1 MICTGA
7 VATLSATGV
16 FLGSVGSRTVRWDV
30 STAFFI
36 ALLYFPFG
44 TLTEGAKRLSDDARS
59 TFDALGNPVI
69 AVRLVYPVWLI
80 VGTERVGVIG
90 LCPETAGVTLL
101 DFVAK
106 VGLGIVLLSS
116 RDVFDDAGTGAGT
129 TGQATVDWTGWN
141 ADRVSV
147 DRLFDPTEQPRPWRS
162 NGTRRSGRM
171 LKIFT
176 ESNRNKDYPRGTA
189 PIHGDTG
196 CGCQAVSRVGRS
208 MQTIIKYEYLDTSSA
223 TGEWKTEPIQLCHN
237 MKSR

>member
-1 MICTGA
+1 
-7 VATLSATGV
+7 
-16 FLGSVGSRTVRWDV
+16 
-30 STAFFI
+30 
-36 ALLYFPFG
+36 
-44 TLTEGAKRLSDDARS
+44 
-59 TFDALGNPVI
+59 
-69 AVRLVYPVWLI
+69 VWLI

-223 TGEWKTEPIQLCHN
+223 TGEWKTEPVQHRVIHEIKMNLPNIVFGLHVSVGVLIFGVGVYAAINGSVIQLFILGSIAV
-237 MKSR
+237 MIGLLGRSVSRLLARQ